1 MGSYIDEVMEL
12 DRELIPA
19 HVAIILDGNGRW
31 AKKKHMPR
39 NFGHKAGADTLETIC
54 DDAWDL
60 GIKYLT
66 VYAFSTEN
74 WKRSVEEV
82 RGLMTILRNYL
93 INAIERANKNNMK
106 VTVIGERSR
115 LDKDIREAIDR
126 LEKATADNSGLRFN
140 IALNYGGRDDITRA
154 LRRIAA
160 DVKDGIILPE
170 DIDENLISN
179 TLDTAGMPDPDLL
192 IRTSGELRISNFLPW
207 QVAYSEFYFCDTLWP
222 DFNKEELAKAI
233 IYYAK
238 RDRRFGGVK

>member
-207 QVAYSEFYFCDTLWP
+207 QVA
-222 DFNKEELAKAI
+222 
-233 IYYAK
+233 
-238 RDRRFGGVK
+238 

>member
-1 MGSYIDEVMEL
+1 MGNFVDEVAEL
-12 DRELIPA
+12 DREQVPA

-54 DDAWDL
+54 DNAWDL
-60 GIKYLT
+60 VSKYLT

-115 LDKDIREAIDR
+115 LDKDIRDAIER
-126 LEKATADNSGLRFN
+126 LEQATVNNTGLRFN

-154 LRRIAA
+154 LRKIAV

-170 DIDENLISN
+170 DIDEKLISN

-233 IYYAK
+233 LYYAK